1 MRATSRSADGATGY
15 PKKSLGAVELSTEQ
29 KRPVMQMLLQEHP
42 VKQIREV
49 WSSARRCYYQW
60 KAPTD
65 EAAWQ
70 KGIGEAFVQV
80 LLPLANQRSD

>member
-1 MRATSRSADGATGY
+1 MRATGRSSEDAEIT
-15 PKKSLGAVELSTEQ
+15 KKLRAVELLAEQ
-29 KRPVMQMLLQEHP
+29 KRPVMQMLVQEHP
-42 VKQIREV
+42 VTQICEV

-60 KAPTD
+60 KAPTN